1 VHSSKAWASRRVCAF
16 CGASRTGDE
25 SRRGASPSLCFWAG
39 PAFLLLVR
47 GGSAAGCS
55 GGVLGGGRD
64 HPPRRSLPLPAGS
77 STRRLQVHWFRHTAA
92 PLSIQWVE
100 IHQELT
106 AVSSFAGQEILLA
119 SLFFQKPF
127 CGYQAGIKS
136 SSKCQGLQQF
146 GVGHVNYLL
155 VRV

>member
-1 VHSSKAWASRRVCAF
+1 MTISRVVANLVQLNNLTCILLNFGDHLYGPHIRPIQKCIPQRPGLLSGRHQASVLILRRITHGSRRRITPHA
-16 CGASRTGDE
+16 
-25 SRRGASPSLCFWAG
+25 LG
-39 PAFLLLVR
+39 PLGGAFLLLVG

-77 STRRLQVHWFRHTAA
+77 STRCLQVHWFRHTAA

-106 AVSSFAGQEILLA
+106 AVSSFAG
-119 SLFFQKPF
+119 K
-127 CGYQAGIKS
+127 
-136 SSKCQGLQQF
+136 
-146 GVGHVNYLL
+146 
-155 VRV
+155 